1 MNEPYIK
8 GINDKHLSNKFSE
21 LGDRQKE
28 KLIDRYGSRKE
39 ARSVF
44 KDARTRFAGNE
55 VADNPA
61 AVALINDA
69 AANIDKVN
77 QYGDPV
83 GTMYRGGS
91 PTFNEATGK
100 DESYVGADGTFT
112 QGKDTL
118 PNGAPMM
125 DPEKDNI
132 DSYDLDGYGAG
143 YRKGVDRLGAS
154 DLRTLR
160 EAGYG
165 LQDIIDYSENIT
177 ASGTVKQGDA
187 ARRRLDRYE
196 SILARQKEKEKND
209 PIFDPSPED
218 DSYNITTTNDNSI
231 NDSYNKEDFNK
242 MNNNEGVIGGGTN
255 AAGNSGLIGSGQ
267 QITDNQGQ
275 VGDYNPEPERIEV
288 IPGMDYDFSLASN
301 FGVGG
306 DLINTIGKT
315 GDTRISANNSVF
327 GDGAMIGNDYSR
339 TTGRI
344 RNGNDLR
351 LKLDPTSYLN
361 SFYS

>member
-1 MNEPYIK
+1 MANNLNSSVNQGSTNSYEKTKEIAEKYKTYMSSNSQKGWGSQKYRGDHKKIGPNELIAMRNES
-8 GINDKHLSNKFSE
+8 GLSEDEINNFFSSEEGQGYLSNKSQRMFKFGGANTSS
-21 LGDRQKE
+21 
-28 KLIDRYGSRKE
+28 GS
-39 ARSVF
+39 SSP
-44 KDARTRFAGNE
+44 GQS
-55 VADNPA
+55 A
-61 AVALINDA
+61 A
-69 AANIDKVN
+69 
-77 QYGDPV
+77 
-83 GTMYRGGS
+83 
-91 PTFNEATGK
+91 
-100 DESYVGADGTFT
+100 
-112 QGKDTL
+112 
-118 PNGAPMM
+118 
-125 DPEKDNI
+125 
-132 DSYDLDGYGAG
+132 
-143 YRKGVDRLGAS
+143 
-154 DLRTLR
+154 
-160 EAGYG
+160 
-165 LQDIIDYSENIT
+165 QDY
-177 ASGTVKQGDA
+177 
-187 ARRRLDRYE
+187 
-196 SILARQKEKEKND
+196 KND
-209 PIFDPSPED
+209 FIANGFDAS
-218 DSYNITTTNDNSI
+218 SRTKTNDKSKD
-231 NDSYNKEDFNK
+231 DSYNKEDFNK

-255 AAGNSGLIGSGQ
+255 APDNSGLIGSGQ